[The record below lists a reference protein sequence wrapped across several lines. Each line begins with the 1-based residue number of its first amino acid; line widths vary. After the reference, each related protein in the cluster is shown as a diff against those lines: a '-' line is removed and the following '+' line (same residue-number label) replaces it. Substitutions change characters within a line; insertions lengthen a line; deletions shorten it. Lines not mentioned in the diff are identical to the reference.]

1 MQNNNN
7 KKTVNKIDREAVFLA
22 EEIMQDLMTA
32 CLAMDRGFTASAE
45 FEDGDSWYLGD
56 TIIEGE
62 ADVKLSTTLE
72 FEDAQTFTQTAMSV
86 YEDILHTA
94 TQTQSLTV
102 QDVYDAYYKAEVRT
116 WNDNRTWMETVND
129 CVKNLP
135 VTVVQQ

>member
-1 MQNNNN
+1 MQNNN

-116 WNDNRTWMETVND
+116 WNDNRTWMHTVND

>member
-1 MQNNNN
+1 MQNNN

-32 CLAMDRGFTASAE
+32 CLSGGGGFTAAVE
-45 FEDGDSWYLGD
+45 IDNDGGWYLGD

-72 FEDAQTFTQTAMSV
+72 FEDAQAFSQTAMGV

-116 WNDNRTWMETVND
+116 WNDSGTWMLIVND
-129 CVKNLP
+129 CVKNYDVEL
-135 VTVVQQ
+135 VQQ

>member
-1 MQNNNN
+1 MQNNN

-86 YEDILHTA
+86 YESILHTA

>member
-1 MQNNNN
+1 MQNNN

-32 CLAMDRGFTASAE
+32 CLSGGAGFTAAVE
-45 FEDGDSWYLGD
+45 IDDDGGWYLGD

-62 ADVKLSTTLE
+62 ADVKLSTTAE
-72 FEDAQTFTQTAMSV
+72 FEDAQAFSQTAMGV
-86 YEDILHTA
+86 YEDILHSA

-116 WNDNRTWMETVND
+116 WNDDRIWMQTVNH
-129 CVKNLP
+129 CVKNLD
-135 VTVVQQ
+135 VELAQQ

>member
-1 MQNNNN
+1 MKNN
-7 KKTVNKIDREAVFLA
+7 IDREAVFLA

-32 CLAMDRGFTASAE
+32 PLAMDRGFTASVE

-62 ADVKLSTTLE
+62 GTVKLGATLE
-72 FEDAQTFTQTAMSV
+72 FEDAQAFSQTAMSV
-86 YEDILHTA
+86 YEGILHTA
-94 TQTQSLTV
+94 SQTQSLTV

-116 WNDNRTWMETVND
+116 WNDSGTWMETVND

-135 VTVVQQ
+135 VTLAQQ

>member
-1 MQNNNN
+1 MQNNN

-32 CLAMDRGFTASAE
+32 CLSGGGGFTAAVE
-45 FEDGDSWYLGD
+45 IDNDGGWYLGD

-72 FEDAQTFTQTAMSV
+72 FEDAQEFSQTAMGV
-86 YEDILHTA
+86 YEGILHTA

-116 WNDNRTWMETVND
+116 WNDDRIWMNTVND
-129 CVKNLP
+129 LVKNYDVEL
-135 VTVVQQ
+135 VQQ